1 MSGLMILEII
11 CLCGKKISE
20 SIRDSKIYLC
30 QKSGRGQW
38 PKDIKRLQEGWWV
51 TMENPVYG
59 KIIWLGLKFRL
70 NRRVDRSEWFK
81 IPLLI
86 FFTLLQYTMFQN
98 YISSLFFFVWKDAG
112 SFLNVHS
119 HRKLSHQVCKTLKF
133 VEIAIS
139 GLGKKSK

>member
-98 YISSLFFFVWKDAG
+98 YTSSLFFFCMEGCWQFPQCTQSQETFPSSVQNPEICGDCNFRTWK
-112 SFLNVHS
+112 
-119 HRKLSHQVCKTLKF
+119 K
-133 VEIAIS
+133 I
-139 GLGKKSK
+139 

>member
-1 MSGLMILEII
+1 MILEII

-86 FFTLLQYTMFQN
+86 FFLLCYSIPCSRITLHLF
-98 YISSLFFFVWKDAG
+98 FFFVWKDAG